1 MEEEEIIS
9 QSNQNA
15 IENDEISEEELISG
29 EETEIEGEE
38 AASKPAAKISL
49 IELLIFPLPL
59 AIISDL
65 VDFVSWSGIGTII
78 SWVLDIVTGGGLGLW
93 LFLKGL
99 RGEYMIFTGLVEMI
113 PIIDFLPLKTGILV
127 WMYLK
132 QKNPTL
138 GKISET
144 IEKGASV
151 KKAS

>member
-15 IENDEISEEELISG
+15 IENDEISEEESISG

-38 AASKPAAKISL
+38 AASKPSAKISL

-65 VDFVSWSGIGTII
+65 ADLISWSGIGTLI

-99 RGEYMIFTGLVEMI
+99 RGEYMILTGLVEMI